1 MIRCQTG
8 RKFSIQSL
16 FTTSTSFGTV
26 CTDGRDI
33 VESADRGM
41 KVFDKAQFDF
51 SWVQPF
57 EFVVLLSDSFIVDPK
72 SWAWFK
78 ALNVLCWSEKQRVGF
93 PPVLSEVFCTSIQTL
108 STSSF
113 ASLCYLFSQT
123 YLFRAYF
130 KSVIKISKGF
140 NKRTCF
146 RKTGLNTILIAS
158 IVRTATSVT
167 TMIFRKYKLHVL

>member
-8 RKFSIQSL
+8 REFSIQSL
-16 FTTSTSFGTV
+16 LITTSTSFGTD

-33 VESADRGM
+33 VERAATGM
-41 KVFDKAQFDF
+41 KVFVKGQFDF

-113 ASLCYLFSQT
+113 ASLCYLFLW

-146 RKTGLNTILIAS
+146 RKIGLNTILIVS

>member
-16 FTTSTSFGTV
+16 ITTSTSFGTV

-33 VESADRGM
+33 VESANRGM
-41 KVFDKAQFDF
+41 KVFDKGQFDF

-57 EFVVLLSDSFIVDPK
+57 EFVVLFKLFLHCGSKVLGVKFKWETACRLSICVVRRF
-72 SWAWFK
+72 
-78 ALNVLCWSEKQRVGF
+78 LNLDTDFVNILFRV
-93 PPVLSEVFCTSIQTL
+93 PVLPF
-108 STSSF
+108 F
-113 ASLCYLFSQT
+113 YR
-123 YLFRAYF
+123 Y
-130 KSVIKISKGF
+130 IKISKGF
-140 NKRTCF
+140 NKWTCF
-146 RKTGLNTILIAS
+146 RKIGLNTILIVS

>member
-16 FTTSTSFGTV
+16 ITTSTSFGTV

-33 VESADRGM
+33 VESANRGM
-41 KVFDKAQFDF
+41 KVFDKGQFDF

-57 EFVVLLSDSFIVDPK
+57 EFVVLFKLFLHCGSKVLGVKFKWETTCRFSICVVRRFFVTRYRLCQHPLSCPCVTI
-72 SWAWFK
+72 
-78 ALNVLCWSEKQRVGF
+78 
-93 PPVLSEVFCTSIQTL
+93 
-108 STSSF
+108 
-113 ASLCYLFSQT
+113 FSQT

>member
-8 RKFSIQSL
+8 WKFSIQSL
-16 FTTSTSFGTV
+16 ITTSTSFVTV
-26 CTDGRDI
+26 CTDGKDI

-41 KVFDKAQFDF
+41 KVFDNGQFDF
-51 SWVQPF
+51 SWVQPS
-57 EFVVLLSDSFIVDPK
+57 EFVVLLSDSFIVVPK
-72 SWAWFK
+72 SWAWS
-78 ALNVLCWSEKQRVGF
+78 LSEKPRVGF
-93 PPVLSEVFCTSIQTL
+93 PPVLSEVFCTLIQTL

-113 ASLCYLFSQT
+113 APLYYLFSQT

-140 NKRTCF
+140 NKWTCF
-146 RKTGLNTILIAS
+146 RKTGLNTILIVS

-167 TMIFRKYKLHVL
+167 TMIFRKYKVHVL